1 MIQKMLNHAQLA
13 DRFAAKIAILAVRFY
28 QRHVSKHKGFSCAY
42 NALNGEGSCSTI
54 AVRVLSENTLSEAI
68 PLIKHQ
74 FAECRCAMQ
83 KLRGDIIQ
91 DANESLERLGT
102 FAVIGVVSCCGPS
115 KDDNKKKP
123 DPGPLGGTHQSS
135 STDIA

>member
-1 MIQKMLNHAQLA
+1 MQNLDNIQ
-13 DRFAAKIAILAVRFY
+13 R
-28 QRHVSKHKGFSCAY
+28 
-42 NALNGEGSCSTI
+42 
-54 AVRVLSENTLSEAI
+54 
-68 PLIKHQ
+68 
-74 FAECRCAMQ
+74 MQ
-83 KLRGDIIQ
+83 K
-91 DANESLERLGT
+91 ESLERLGT